1 MGSYAHPEEEKIYY
15 FVTGDVADGIFEYD
29 IINNSI
35 STIVIDSSNLSV
47 ANNTELNFHKGFCRS
62 LANAKA
68 PTYICKDPFMCKPE
82 EFSLAITALGQN
94 SAEYNHCM
102 YKKGYKSK

>member
-1 MGSYAHPEEEKIYY
+1 MKKIMLLI
-15 FVTGDVADGIFEYD
+15 IFSILTSCANTSWEHRSG
-29 IINNSI
+29 NNS
-35 STIVIDSSNLSV
+35 D
-47 ANNTELNFHKGFCRS
+47 LNFHSGFCKS

-94 SAEYNHCM
+94 AATYDHCM
-102 YKKGYKSK
+102 YQKGYNSN

>member
-1 MGSYAHPEEEKIYY
+1 MKKIMLLI
-15 FVTGDVADGIFEYD
+15 IFSILTSCANTSWEHRSG
-29 IINNSI
+29 NNS
-35 STIVIDSSNLSV
+35 D
-47 ANNTELNFHKGFCRS
+47 LNFHSGYCRS

-94 SAEYNHCM
+94 AATYDHCM
-102 YKKGYKSK
+102 YQKGYNGQQ

>member
-1 MGSYAHPEEEKIYY
+1 MKKIMLLI
-15 FVTGDVADGIFEYD
+15 IFSMLASCANTSWEHRSG
-29 IINNSI
+29 NNS
-35 STIVIDSSNLSV
+35 DLD
-47 ANNTELNFHKGFCRS
+47 FHSGYCRS

-94 SAEYNHCM
+94 AAVYDHCM
-102 YKKGYKSK
+102 YKKGYNGKQ

>member
-1 MGSYAHPEEEKIYY
+1 MKKIMSLI
-15 FVTGDVADGIFEYD
+15 IFSILTSCANTSWEHRSG
-29 IINNSI
+29 NNS
-35 STIVIDSSNLSV
+35 DLD
-47 ANNTELNFHKGFCRS
+47 FHSGYCRS

-94 SAEYNHCM
+94 AAVYDHCM
-102 YKKGYKSK
+102 YQNGYNGKQ

>member
-1 MGSYAHPEEEKIYY
+1 MKNFIDLSSDEIWACVSHH
-15 FVTGDVADGIFEYD
+15 
-29 IINNSI
+29 INS
-35 STIVIDSSNLSV
+35 
-47 ANNTELNFHKGFCRS
+47 ELNFHTGYCRS

-94 SAEYNHCM
+94 AAEYNHCM
-102 YKKGYKSK
+102 YKKGYNVK